1 VAGYPHHTLPIKMGR
16 VSFGE
21 GDELIAAIRD
31 GLAAAADPKR
41 APGMQAYMKSVMP
54 YRGVTSP
61 INKPIFKKAIED
73 HPLPDATA
81 WADAVR
87 RLFHEAS
94 YREERYGAVALLGHR
109 LYRAHRTLAA
119 LPLYEELI
127 VGGAWWD
134 VVDEVATGSLRQLLV
149 DHPGEMG
156 KQMRAWSVAPN
167 LWKRRSSII
176 CQVGRRRTIDLRL
189 LYDCIEPNLGDRDF
203 FIRKAIG
210 WALRDYAWVDPA
222 EIVRYVAQNEARLSG
237 LSRREALKNVG
248 NLLSKD

>member
-1 VAGYPHHTLPIKMGR
+1 MPESLTTA
-16 VSFGE
+16 
-21 GDELIAAIRD
+21 DELIAAIRD

-41 APGMQAYMKSVMP
+41 APGMQAYMKSAMP
-54 YRGVTSP
+54 YRGVASP
-61 INKPIFKKAIED
+61 VNKPIFRRAIED
-73 HPLPDATA
+73 HPLPDAAA
-81 WADAVR
+81 WAAAIR

-94 YREERYGAVALLGHR
+94 YREEWYGALALLDHR
-109 LYRAHRTLAA
+109 LYRDHRALAA

-149 DHPGEMG
+149 DRPGEMAE
-156 KQMRAWSVAPN
+156 QMREWSVAPN

-189 LYDCIEPNLGDRDF
+189 LYDCIEPNLADRDF

-210 WALRDYAWVDPA
+210 WALRDYAWVDPEEVA
-222 EIVRYVAQNEARLSG
+222 RYVALKEARLSG
-237 LSRREALKNVG
+237 LSRREALKNIG
-248 NLLSKD
+248 KLLSRA